1 MKMVSFM
8 PNLFDLKASKADNTK
23 DEADSKNIIWSIV
36 KMIKNE
42 KSVDDYE
49 DYCIFLLIINII
61 LVSNMRN
68 VNNDVTK
75 PVEISEIGTG
85 TIASCLFS
93 NEINVFYLK
102 ALNEREQK
110 LKELQKSSEILSEKS
125 MKLHQTAAKLAS
137 SNKGMKWLKFYVVLF
152 NYINT
157 ENFSY

>member
-1 MKMVSFM
+1 M

-85 TIASCLFS
+85 TIASCL
-93 NEINVFYLK
+93 
-102 ALNEREQK
+102 
-110 LKELQKSSEILSEKS
+110 SETTKVG
-125 MKLHQTAAKLAS
+125 
-137 SNKGMKWLKFYVVLF
+137 N
-152 NYINT
+152 N
-157 ENFSY
+157 